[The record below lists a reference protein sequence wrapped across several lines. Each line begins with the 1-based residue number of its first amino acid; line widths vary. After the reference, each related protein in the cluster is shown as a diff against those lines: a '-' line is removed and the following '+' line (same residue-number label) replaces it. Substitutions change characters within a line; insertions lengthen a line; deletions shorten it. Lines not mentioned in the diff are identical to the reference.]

1 MLETCSAGI
10 ACAATLSA
18 QEHCSTYLDLYHI
31 SADLLRE
38 RQSLCSL
45 KAFTERMT
53 VNDSATTADCH
64 YCQHDS
70 SMTVGRQVNDDS
82 QLA

>member
-1 MLETCSAGI
+1 ML
-10 ACAATLSA
+10 LLPLKA
-18 QEHCSTYLDLYHI
+18 QGHCSTYLVLYHN

-45 KAFTERMT
+45 RAFTECIT
-53 VNDSATTADCH
+53 VDDSATTADCL

-70 SMTVGRQVNDDS
+70 SITVRRQVNDDS